1 MSSLVPKTNVGID
14 SRKYKRNQSCMVH
27 GTSEIGYVFPT
38 YARNYINDATINLG
52 TRTGVRL
59 SPLFVPTM
67 GKLDVR
73 HYHCF
78 VPWNR
83 VYSPFDAFLA
93 REPFNFAASS
103 RIPEVLPRFTVGKLL
118 SYLFFTDGVLSD
130 GTGRGQYATNGCT
143 FHDWIESGQFNVGLT
158 CTVYKASA
166 RSGHAGDYELVDWSN
181 VNTELQTN
189 LLNDMFVRGPQNRLP
204 RFNIYGDTFKQSVI
218 PTMLRT
224 SEGDFFISAELETS
238 GSFEGVPLVRGL
250 SEVSDYQGSHI
261 YDEYMSSIS
270 FPSLEACDFSYEIYD
285 PAHDSGKYY
294 KVCFNFNGIIK
305 RLRSIF
311 MGLGYSFNPF
321 DDEPDS
327 PLKLFAFFRAWYSL
341 FGVTRDTNFNDT
353 NCAWIYRFFSSYYI
367 GTSEILTG
375 QQASLDVKFYQFV
388 KDLCDLTYTC
398 PSDYFT
404 SSVQNTQQGTSNDAI
419 SMFSG
424 ATGYE
429 TGAVRAQ
436 SDMSASASTFL
447 GSDGNRY
454 VSAISIQIANRL
466 LRWVNKNTVVG
477 RKIAD
482 ILYARYGKIKTDDDS
497 SEGVYKVGV
506 DTTPVEIGII
516 FNQTSSEGSAPLGE
530 FSGVGS
536 GGSRSKKHTFQT
548 PSYGVFLTLTAVV
561 PEMGYFQGKLRENS
575 DGIRDSF
582 EFPDTAFDAVGYQ
595 TVRYHELVADRQYYL
610 DNDQG
615 SQSASTSLGTY
626 GRQPR
631 YTHVKVGFNRVLG
644 DISLPHMVNSMLSYT
659 LDRYFNP
666 HDEFLP
672 VNDPV
677 IARRGTIGA
686 TNRIFEVVSPTDDHI
701 IYQIYF
707 DVSVNDRLKPLGLSY
722 DTILE
727 GDNKSVEFGHE

>member
-1 MSSLVPKTNVGID
+1 MSSLIPKTSVGID

-38 YARNYINDATINLG
+38 YARNYINDATINIG

-103 RIPEVLPRFTVGKLL
+103 RIPDSLPRFTVGRML
-118 SYLFFTDGVLSD
+118 SYLFFKDGVMPD
-130 GTGRGQYATNGCT
+130 GSGRGLYADHGAS
-143 FHDWIESGQFNVGLT
+143 FHDWIDSGQLNVGLT
-158 CTVYKASA
+158 CSVYKASA
-166 RSGHAGDYELVDWSN
+166 VSGHAGTYELVNWSN
-181 VNTELQTN
+181 TNTETQTN

-204 RFNIYGDTFKQSVI
+204 QFDLTGGRYNQSVI
-218 PTMLRT
+218 PSMIRT
-224 SEGDFFISAELETS
+224 SQGDYFVSAEIETD
-238 GSFEGVPLVRGL
+238 GSFEGIPVCRGL
-250 SEVSDYQGSHI
+250 SSVSDYNPGHVV
-261 YDEYMSSIS
+261 DEYMSSIS
-270 FPSLEACDFSYEIYD
+270 FPSLDSCDFSYEIYD

-294 KVCFNFNGIIK
+294 KVCFNFNGMIK
-305 RLRSIF
+305 RLRSVF

-321 DDEPDS
+321 DVDPDS

-341 FGVTRDTNFNDT
+341 FGVTRETNFNDT

-375 QQASLDVKFYQFV
+375 VQTTLDAKFYDFL

-398 PSDYFT
+398 PADYFT
-404 SSVQNTQQGTSNDAI
+404 SAVQNTQQGVANDAVTVA
-419 SMFSG
+419 SEQ
-424 ATGYE
+424 TGYAIN
-429 TGAVRAQ
+429 GARARTDL
-436 SDMSASASTFL
+436 SPSAIVGTT
-447 GSDGNRY
+447 SDGS
-454 VSAISIQIANRL
+454 VVTAISIQIANRL

-506 DTTPVEIGII
+506 DTTPIEIGII

-536 GGSRSKKHTFQT
+536 GGSRAPKHTFQT
-548 PSYGVFLTLTAVV
+548 PSYGVFITLTAVV

-582 EFPDTAFDAVGYQ
+582 EFPDTAFDAIGWQ
-595 TVRYHELVADRQYYL
+595 TVRYNELVADRQYYSEA
-610 DNDQG
+610 DQG
-615 SQSASTSLGTY
+615 GTSASTLLGVY

-644 DISLPHMVNSMLSYT
+644 DISLPHMANNMLSYT

-666 HDEFLP
+666 RDEFLP
-672 VNDPV
+672 VNNPV
-677 IARRGTIGA
+677 IARRGTIGG

-707 DVSVNDRLKPLGLSY
+707 DINVNDRLKPLGLSY
-722 DTILE
+722 DTILD
-727 GDNKSVEFGHE
+727 GDNKSVDFGHQ

>member
-1 MSSLVPKTNVGID
+1 MSSLIPKQNVGID

-73 HYHCF
+73 HYHVF

-103 RIPEVLPRFTVGKLL
+103 RIPEVLPRFNVGVLL
-118 SYLFFTDGVLSD
+118 TYLFYRDGIMPD
-130 GTGRGQYATNGCT
+130 GAARGTLYTSNARKVT
-143 FHDWIESGQFNVGLT
+143 FAEWIQSGQFNVGLT
-158 CTVYKASA
+158 ASVYKAPIVN
-166 RSGHAGDYELVDWSN
+166 GLPGTYELVDW
-181 VNTELQTN
+181 
-189 LLNDMFVRGPQNRLP
+189 QNSASQAALMTDLFRDAPRTILP
-204 RFNIYGDTFKQSVI
+204 RCGTEYQDYSVCPSMVRTSQGDYFMEVDLVEDDQEVGI
-218 PTMLRT
+218 PTPKGLA
-224 SEGDFFISAELETS
+224 SVGD
-238 GSFEGVPLVRGL
+238 GSRSHV
-250 SEVSDYQGSHI
+250 VSDYLSGLS
-261 YDEYMSSIS
+261 YPSIDN
-270 FPSLEACDFSYEIYD
+270 CDFSYEVAQ
-285 PAHDSGKYY
+285 PAHDTTHFYM
-294 KVCFNFNGIIK
+294 VCFNFNGLIK

-321 DDEPDS
+321 DEEPDT
-327 PLKLFAFFRAWYSL
+327 PLKLFAFYRAWYSL
-341 FGVTRDTNFNDT
+341 FGVTRETNFNDT
-353 NCAWIYRFFSSYYI
+353 NCAWIYRFFASYYI
-367 GTSEILTG
+367 GTTELMQG
-375 QQASLDVKFYQFV
+375 LQGSLDDHFYAFV

-404 SSVQNTQQGTSNDAI
+404 SAVQNTQQGVSNDSVGI
-419 SMFSG
+419 SSANSGYQISG
-424 ATGYE
+424 AYSNSNLPAAA
-429 TGAVRAQ
+429 AV
-436 SDMSASASTFL
+436 
-447 GSDGNRY
+447 GNGGDGNY
-454 VSAISIQIANRL
+454 VTAVAMTMAQRL

-482 ILYARYGKIKTDDDS
+482 ILYARYGKIQTDDDS
-497 SEGVYKVGV
+497 SEGVYRVGV
-506 DTTPVEIGII
+506 DTTPIEIGII

-536 GGSRSKKHTFQT
+536 GGSRAPKHTFNT
-548 PSYGVFLTLTAVV
+548 PSYGVFITLTAVV
-561 PEMGYFQGKLRENS
+561 PEMGYFQGKLRENA

-582 EFPDTAFDAVGYQ
+582 EFPDSAFDALGWQ
-595 TVRYHELVADRQYYL
+595 TVRYHELVADRQFARYQDL
-610 DNDQG
+610 DSRG
-615 SQSASTSLGTY
+615 TTLGIY

-631 YTHVKVGFNRVLG
+631 YTHYKVGFNRVLG
-644 DISLPHMVNSMLSYT
+644 DISLPHMAQNMLSYT

-666 HDEFLP
+666 RDKLLP

-677 IARRGTIGA
+677 IARRGDIGG

-707 DVSVNDRLKPLGLSY
+707 DVNVNDRLKPLGLSY